1 MLNNPRHTSQ
11 EPLRSYDRSW
21 DEIEHMLNEA
31 IRVQNGWIDTFF
43 QAKKIGNKDT
53 MKEAARN
60 KKALEG
66 VIKTLMWTLGEE
78 GVEHPLY

>member
-11 EPLRSYDRSW
+11 KPLYSYDRSW

-31 IRVQNGWIDTFF
+31 IRVQNGWVDRFF
-43 QAKKIGNKDT
+43 EAKKIGDKAI

-66 VIKTLMWTLGEE
+66 VIKTLKWTLGEE
-78 GVEHPLY
+78 GVEHPLH